1 MSISRRNFVR
11 AVGLS
16 GLGLSSAGR
25 SLTAANNESVGAA
38 QPTNRLYDA
47 GFINLS
53 SNTSPRGPSEAVL
66 NVLNERITKGLGRY
80 PENVGVLTEAIAAR
94 EEAQVNSTFHCC
106 FSDQVLLSTGSGE
119 VLVGAVHTFVTP
131 SRPLVIGHPS
141 YETPIRTC
149 EALDLPVKTIAVND
163 TWQLNLDEM
172 AEAAQGAGLVYLC
185 NPNNPTG
192 VGHSQRAI
200 REFVERVV
208 EASPDTAIL
217 IDEAYIEFAK
227 DSAISTAL
235 PLALTNPNVMI
246 TRTFSKIHAMAG
258 LRIGY
263 AIGHSDTLERM
274 RTVARFGSV
283 TVLSAAA
290 ALVSLRDSDRIEWE
304 ISENHKVREFTL
316 NAFREIGCRITDSQ
330 TNFVWVDVNRSPK
343 AFREACFALDVLVGR
358 DFPSPTNTYS
368 RISLGTMEE
377 MREAVAVFEK
387 VLSSTA

>member
-1 MSISRRNFVR
+1 MSISRRDFVR
-11 AVGLS
+11 GIGLS
-16 GLGLSSAGR
+16 GFGLSTVGR
-25 SLTAANNESVGAA
+25 PLTAADRRKVSAD
-38 QPTNRLYDA
+38 QSTNRLYDA

-80 PENVGVLTEAIAAR
+80 PENVGVLVEAIAAR
-94 EEAQVNSTFHCC
+94 EEAKVNSVFHCC
-106 FSDQVLLSTGSGE
+106 LSDQVLLSTGSGE
-119 VLVGAVHTFVTP
+119 VLVGAVHAFVTP

-141 YETPIRTC
+141 YETPIRTS
-149 EALDLPVKTIAVND
+149 EALDLPVKTIAVSN
-163 TWQLNLDEM
+163 TWQLDLDEM
-172 AEAAQGAGLVYLC
+172 AVAAEGAGLVYLC

-227 DSAISTAL
+227 DPAIATAL
-235 PLALTNPNVMI
+235 PLALRNPNVII

-263 AIGHSDTLERM
+263 AIGHADTLERM

-290 ALVSLRDSDRIEWE
+290 ALVSLSDSDRIEWE

-316 NAFREIGCRITDSQ
+316 SAFREMGCHVTDSQ
-330 TNFVWVDVNRSPK
+330 TNFVWVDVNRSPE
-343 AFREACFALDVLVGR
+343 AFREACFSLDVLVGR
-358 DFPSPTNTYS
+358 DFPSPSNTYS

-377 MREAVAVFEK
+377 MRQAVTVFEK
-387 VLSSTA
+387 VLHSTA

>member
-1 MSISRRNFVR
+1 MSISRRDFVR
-11 AVGLS
+11 GIGLS
-16 GLGLSSAGR
+16 GFGLSTVGR
-25 SLTAANNESVGAA
+25 PLTAADRRKVSAD
-38 QPTNRLYDA
+38 QSTNRLYDA

-80 PENVGVLTEAIAAR
+80 PENVGVLVEAIAAR
-94 EEAQVNSTFHCC
+94 EEAKVNSVFHCC
-106 FSDQVLLSTGSGE
+106 LSDQVLLSTGSGE
-119 VLVGAVHTFVTP
+119 VLVGAVHAFVTP

-141 YETPIRTC
+141 YETPIRTS
-149 EALDLPVKTIAVND
+149 EALDLPVKTIAVSN
-163 TWQLNLDEM
+163 TWQLDLDEM
-172 AEAAQGAGLVYLC
+172 AVAAEGAGLVYLC

-227 DSAISTAL
+227 DPAIATAL
-235 PLALTNPNVMI
+235 PLALANPNVII
-246 TRTFSKIHAMAG
+246 TRTFSKVHAMAG

-263 AIGHSDTLERM
+263 AIGHADTLERM

-316 NAFREIGCRITDSQ
+316 SAFREMGCHVTDSQ
-330 TNFVWVDVNRSPK
+330 TNFVWVDVNRSPE
-343 AFREACFALDVLVGR
+343 AFREACFSLDVLVGR
-358 DFPSPTNTYS
+358 DFPSPSNTYS

-377 MREAVAVFEK
+377 MRQAVTVFEK
-387 VLSSTA
+387 VLHSTA

>member
-1 MSISRRNFVR
+1 MSISRRDFVR
-11 AVGLS
+11 GIGLS
-16 GLGLSSAGR
+16 GFGLSTVGR
-25 SLTAANNESVGAA
+25 PLTAADRRKVSAD
-38 QPTNRLYDA
+38 QSTNRLYDA

-80 PENVGVLTEAIAAR
+80 PENVGVLVEAIAAR
-94 EEAQVNSTFHCC
+94 EEAKVNSVFHCC
-106 FSDQVLLSTGSGE
+106 LSDQVLLSTGSGE
-119 VLVGAVHTFVTP
+119 VLVGAVHAFVTP

-141 YETPIRTC
+141 YETPIRTS
-149 EALDLPVKTIAVND
+149 EALDLPVKTIAVSN
-163 TWQLNLDEM
+163 TWQLDLDEM
-172 AEAAQGAGLVYLC
+172 AVAAEGAGLVYLC

-227 DSAISTAL
+227 DPAIATAL
-235 PLALTNPNVMI
+235 PLALANPNVII

-263 AIGHSDTLERM
+263 AIGHADTLERM

-290 ALVSLRDSDRIEWE
+290 ALVSLSDSDRIEWE

-316 NAFREIGCRITDSQ
+316 SAFREMGCHVTDSQ
-330 TNFVWVDVNRSPK
+330 TNFVWVDVNRSPE
-343 AFREACFALDVLVGR
+343 AFREACFSLDVLVGR
-358 DFPSPTNTYS
+358 DFPSPSNTYS

-377 MREAVAVFEK
+377 MHQAVTVFEK
-387 VLSSTA
+387 VLHSTA

>member
-1 MSISRRNFVR
+1 MSISRRDFVR
-11 AVGLS
+11 GIGLS
-16 GLGLSSAGR
+16 GFGLSTVGR
-25 SLTAANNESVGAA
+25 PLTAADRRKVSAD
-38 QPTNRLYDA
+38 QSTNRLYDA

-80 PENVGVLTEAIAAR
+80 PENVGVLVEAIAAR
-94 EEAQVNSTFHCC
+94 EEAKVNSVFHCC
-106 FSDQVLLSTGSGE
+106 LSDQVLLSTGSGE
-119 VLVGAVHTFVTP
+119 VLVGAVHAFVTP

-141 YETPIRTC
+141 YETPIRTS
-149 EALDLPVKTIAVND
+149 EALDLPVKTIAVSN
-163 TWQLNLDEM
+163 TWQLDLDEM
-172 AEAAQGAGLVYLC
+172 AVAAEGAGLVYLC

-227 DSAISTAL
+227 DPAIATAL
-235 PLALTNPNVMI
+235 PLALANPNVII

-263 AIGHSDTLERM
+263 AIGHADTLERM

-290 ALVSLRDSDRIEWE
+290 ALVSLSDSDRIEWE

-316 NAFREIGCRITDSQ
+316 SAFREMGCHVTDSQ
-330 TNFVWVDVNRSPK
+330 TNFVWVDVNRSPE
-343 AFREACFALDVLVGR
+343 AFREACFSLDVLVGR
-358 DFPSPTNTYS
+358 DFPSPSNTYS
-368 RISLGTMEE
+368 RISLGT
-377 MREAVAVFEK
+377 RE
-387 VLSSTA
+387 

>member
-1 MSISRRNFVR
+1 MSISRRDFVR
-11 AVGLS
+11 GIGLS
-16 GLGLSSAGR
+16 GFGLSTVGR
-25 SLTAANNESVGAA
+25 PLTAADRRKVSAD
-38 QPTNRLYDA
+38 QSTNRLYDA

-80 PENVGVLTEAIAAR
+80 PENVGVLVEAIAAR
-94 EEAQVNSTFHCC
+94 EEAKVNSVFHCC
-106 FSDQVLLSTGSGE
+106 LSDQVLLSTGSGE
-119 VLVGAVHTFVTP
+119 VLVGAVHAFVTP

-141 YETPIRTC
+141 YETPIRTS
-149 EALDLPVKTIAVND
+149 EALDLPVKTIAVSN
-163 TWQLNLDEM
+163 TWQLDLDEM
-172 AEAAQGAGLVYLC
+172 AVAAEGAGLVYLC

-227 DSAISTAL
+227 DPAIATAL
-235 PLALTNPNVMI
+235 PLALANPNVII

-263 AIGHSDTLERM
+263 AIGHADTLERM

-290 ALVSLRDSDRIEWE
+290 ALVSLSDSDRIEWE

-316 NAFREIGCRITDSQ
+316 SAFREMGCHVTDSQ
-330 TNFVWVDVNRSPK
+330 TNFVWVDVNRSPE
-343 AFREACFALDVLVGR
+343 AFREACFSLDVLVGR
-358 DFPSPTNTYS
+358 DFPSPSNTYS

-377 MREAVAVFEK
+377 MRQAVTVFEK
-387 VLSSTA
+387 VLHSTA

>member
-1 MSISRRNFVR
+1 MSISRRDFVR
-11 AVGLS
+11 GIGLS
-16 GLGLSSAGR
+16 GFGLSTVGR
-25 SLTAANNESVGAA
+25 PLTAADRRKVSAD
-38 QPTNRLYDA
+38 QSTNRLYDA

-80 PENVGVLTEAIAAR
+80 PENVGVLVEAIAAR
-94 EEAQVNSTFHCC
+94 EEAKVNSVFHCC
-106 FSDQVLLSTGSGE
+106 LSDQVLLSTGSGE
-119 VLVGAVHTFVTP
+119 VLVGAVHAFVTP

-141 YETPIRTC
+141 YETPIRTS
-149 EALDLPVKTIAVND
+149 EALDLPVKTIAVSN
-163 TWQLNLDEM
+163 TWQLDLDEM
-172 AEAAQGAGLVYLC
+172 AVAAEGAGLVYLC

-227 DSAISTAL
+227 DPAIATAL
-235 PLALTNPNVMI
+235 PLALANPNVII

-263 AIGHSDTLERM
+263 AIGHTDTLERM

-283 TVLSAAA
+283 TVLSATA
-290 ALVSLRDSDRIEWE
+290 ALVSLRDSTRIEW
-304 ISENHKVREFTL
+304 
-316 NAFREIGCRITDSQ
+316 
-330 TNFVWVDVNRSPK
+330 
-343 AFREACFALDVLVGR
+343 
-358 DFPSPTNTYS
+358 
-368 RISLGTMEE
+368 
-377 MREAVAVFEK
+377 
-387 VLSSTA
+387 

>member
-1 MSISRRNFVR
+1 MSISRRDFVR
-11 AVGLS
+11 GIGLS
-16 GLGLSSAGR
+16 GFGLSTVGR
-25 SLTAANNESVGAA
+25 PLTAADRRKVSAD
-38 QPTNRLYDA
+38 QSTNRLYDA

-80 PENVGVLTEAIAAR
+80 PENVGVLVEAIAAR
-94 EEAQVNSTFHCC
+94 EEAKVNSVFHCC
-106 FSDQVLLSTGSGE
+106 LSDQVLLSTGSGE
-119 VLVGAVHTFVTP
+119 VLVGAVHAFVTP

-141 YETPIRTC
+141 YETPIRTS
-149 EALDLPVKTIAVND
+149 EALDLPVKTIAVSN
-163 TWQLNLDEM
+163 TWQLDLDEM
-172 AEAAQGAGLVYLC
+172 AVAAEGAGLVYLC

-227 DSAISTAL
+227 DPAIATAL
-235 PLALTNPNVMI
+235 PLALANPNVII

-263 AIGHSDTLERM
+263 AIGHADTLERM

-316 NAFREIGCRITDSQ
+316 SAFREMGCHVTDSQ
-330 TNFVWVDVNRSPK
+330 TNFVWVDVNRSPE
-343 AFREACFALDVLVGR
+343 AFREACFSLDVLVGR
-358 DFPSPTNTYS
+358 DFPSPSNTYS

-377 MREAVAVFEK
+377 MLQAVTVFEK
-387 VLSSTA
+387 VLHSTA